1 MNDFEAE
8 AAVAVV
14 RTVGDSPAL
23 LILRRAV
30 NPKDP
35 WSGHFS
41 LPGGRRDSQDL
52 DLLDTCIRETKEECG
67 LLLTRDNLSRPLP
80 ILIAGNAL
88 GRPSRV
94 APFLFEL
101 PSRPLLVLETL
112 EIAESHWVTEEY
124 LMDSKNHCE
133 AAMLP
138 GRAHEMFR
146 GLRLGNGYVWGF
158 TYRVLGQL
166 FGFKEN

>member
-1 MNDFEAE
+1 MKDIQAE

-23 LILRRAV
+23 LILRRAI

-41 LPGGRRDSQDL
+41 LPGGRRESQDL
-52 DLLDTCIRETKEECG
+52 DLLDTCMREAREECG
-67 LLLTRDNLSRPLP
+67 LLLTRENLLRPLP
-80 ILIAGNAL
+80 SLVAGNAL
-88 GRPSRV
+88 GKPSRV

-101 PSRPLLVLETL
+101 PSRPPLVLEAL
-112 EIAESHWVTEEY
+112 EIAEYHWVTEEY
-124 LMDSKNHCE
+124 LMDFKNHGV

-138 GRAHEMFR
+138 GREHQLFP
-146 GLRLGNGYVWGF
+146 GLRLGDSYVWGF
-158 TYRVLGQL
+158 TYRVLSQL
-166 FGFKEN
+166 LGFKEN